1 MKTIRHILISGV
13 LSQILVRVIPMIA
26 LSTLQHPAA
35 AQPTFALN
43 TFSGTYF
50 PGFPAPVADLIFTSS
65 APLVQVIIF
74 LRGPDNFVHQYNIP
88 LSPGNVGQ
96 NLWRSSGLGIGT
108 PLINGFYKM
117 ERINA
122 LNALN
127 QNYNVEIPLTVVP
140 DFSFT
145 AVNPVVNPVPFAFTA
160 YSQTLFQTTGNNTVR
175 ATLNFSFATSSAL
188 STNCR
193 VNLAGTG
200 STTLQ
205 LPLSPLTFDGV
216 GQTATARAFLDLTDP
231 ARPNGTS
238 YVVTSMAC
246 TNAAAQSLNVVA
258 TNFPGGVPAPLVD
271 PPHCAPP
278 AVPPASTGVDL
289 TAPVLTCVILS
300 PTAVNTTLL
309 DSEVQIPL
317 GSTDENSGLYS
328 VSVTLTA
335 PSGIVY
341 GRTTF
346 FNPSGTKSDT
356 LLAGISVPRYAPAG
370 SYTVTLTVSD
380 LAGNSRTYSPQNL
393 AALGFPATLA
403 VSSSDPDS
411 IPPTLTSIAFL
422 PNSVDTTSQDVTYS
436 VDVGFQDAKSGI
448 SRGSMTL
455 PYNDGLL
462 AFRHL
467 ISLDPGTYVSGNAN
481 GGVFR
486 TQLTLPRHFPAG
498 VYTPSS
504 VTLTDRVG
512 NSTTVTPVSPPVF
525 TINSA
530 SSDIGRPKVVFF
542 DFTPKSINTASAAA
556 VVTYTSR
563 WTDDR
568 SGFPPSAR
576 PRVTLQSPSGKVVN
590 GPGTCTLLSSGDIF
604 SVYPR
609 NVLYQCTVTI
619 PKFSEQGI
627 WTVTA
632 LTMNDAIPFGPGPF
646 GRALN
651 TVELAA
657 MGFPTQL
664 FNAQSSATSDG
675 ILGPQGGTVISQS
688 NALLSL
694 SAPAGVLGI
703 STSISMFASINPGSL
718 PVPQGFSGGVT
729 NVVTYDLTP
738 LPNGVFPAPG
748 LTIAIPTRSTLPL
761 NAALVLFRLD
771 PVSGALTPAPSVFG
785 GSATGVVAPGGN
797 QVTFTGIGMLT
808 NFVAFRRNSEV
819 LGDVDGDGVV
829 TCTDVA
835 IIRAALG
842 RRAGQPGFDARA
854 DLNRDGVIDVRDL
867 ASVIR
872 QLAPGV
878 VCP

>member
-26 LSTLQHPAA
+26 LSTLQQPAA
-35 AQPTFALN
+35 AQPPFTL
-43 TFSGTYF
+43 TSFSGTYF
-50 PGFPAPVADLIFTSS
+50 PGFPAPVADLTFTSS

-74 LRGPDNFVHQYNIP
+74 LRGPDNFLHQYNIP
-88 LSPGNVGQ
+88 PNPGNIGP
-96 NLWRSSGLGIGT
+96 NLWRAFGPGLGM

-122 LNALN
+122 LNSLN
-127 QNYNVEIPLTVVP
+127 QNFNIAIPLNVVP

-145 AVNPVVNPVPFAFTA
+145 VVNPVPFAFTA
-160 YSQTLFQTTGNNTVR
+160 YSQTPFQFSGANSVR
-175 ATLNFSFATSSAL
+175 ATLNFSFSTSSAL
-188 STNCR
+188 STSCR
-193 VNLAGTG
+193 VNIAGPG

-205 LPLSPLTFDGV
+205 LPLSSLTFDGA
-216 GQTATARAFLDLTDP
+216 GQTATARTFLDLNDP

-238 YVVTSMAC
+238 YVVTSLEC
-246 TNAAAQSLNVVA
+246 TNSAAQSLNVA
-258 TNFPGGVPAPLVD
+258 AANFPGGSPAPLFD
-271 PPHCAPP
+271 LPHCAPP
-278 AVPPASTGVDL
+278 VAPPGSTGVDL
-289 TAPVLTCVILS
+289 TAPLLTCLALS
-300 PTAVNTTLL
+300 PAAINTTLV
-309 DSEVQIPL
+309 DSVVQIPL
-317 GSTDENSGLYS
+317 GATDENSGLDS
-328 VSVTLTA
+328 ASVTLTSPLA
-335 PSGIVY
+335 IAYNGFTSFNSPGQRSGNALSSI
-341 GRTTF
+341 T
-346 FNPSGTKSDT
+346 
-356 LLAGISVPRYAPAG
+356 IPRYAPAG
-370 SYTVTLTVSD
+370 SYALSVTLKD
-380 LAGNSRTYSPQNL
+380 LAGNSRTYSGQDL
-393 AALGFPATLA
+393 ATLGFPATLA

-411 IPPTLTSIAFL
+411 TPPTLTSIAFL
-422 PNSVDTTSQDVTYS
+422 PNTVDTTSQDVTYNI
-436 VDVGFQDAKSGI
+436 DVGFQDAKSGLSGASI
-448 SRGSMTL
+448 IL

-462 AFRHL
+462 AFRYEP
-467 ISLDPGTYVSGNAN
+467 SLNPGNYVSGNAN
-481 GGVFR
+481 GGIFR
-486 TQLTLPRHFPAG
+486 TQVTLRRHFPAG

-504 VTLTDRVG
+504 ITLTDRVG
-512 NSTTVTPVSPPVF
+512 NSSTTTPVSPPVF
-525 TINSA
+525 TVNSA
-530 SSDIGRPKVVFF
+530 SSDTGRPKVVFF
-542 DFTPKSINTASAAA
+542 DFTPKAINTASAA
-556 VVTYTSR
+556 VVVSYTSR

-568 SGFPPSAR
+568 SGFPPSAL
-576 PRVTLQSPSGKVVN
+576 PDVTLQSPSGKLVR

-604 SVYPR
+604 TVYPR

-619 PKFSEQGI
+619 PKLAEPGI
-627 WTVTA
+627 WTVTR
-632 LTMNDAIPFGPGPF
+632 LGMNDAVTFGPGPF
-646 GRALN
+646 GRGLN
-651 TVELAA
+651 TGEVAA

-688 NALLSL
+688 NPLLSL
-694 SAPAGVLGI
+694 SAPAGVLGL

-718 PVPQGFSGGVT
+718 PVPQGFSGAVT

-748 LTIAIPTRSTLPL
+748 LTITIPTLSTLPL

-785 GSATGVVAPGGN
+785 GSATGVVASGGN

-878 VCP
+878 ACP

>member
-1 MKTIRHILISGV
+1 MKTIKHILISGV
-13 LSQILVRVIPMIA
+13 LSQMLVQVIPMIA
-26 LSTLQHPAA
+26 LSTLQQPAA
-35 AQPTFALN
+35 AQPPFTL
-43 TFSGTYF
+43 TSFSGTYF
-50 PGFPAPVADLIFTSS
+50 PGFPAPIADLTFTSS

-74 LRGPDNFVHQYNIP
+74 LRGPDNFLHQYNMP
-88 LSPGNVGQ
+88 LSPGNVGP
-96 NLWRSSGLGIGT
+96 NLWRSFGPGIGM
-108 PLINGFYKM
+108 PLINGFYKL

-122 LNALN
+122 LNSLN
-127 QNYNVEIPLTVVP
+127 QNFNIAIPLNVVP

-145 AVNPVVNPVPFAFTA
+145 VVNPVPFVFTA
-160 YSQTLFQTTGNNTVR
+160 YSQTPFQFRGANSVR
-175 ATLNFSFATSSAL
+175 ATLNFSFSTSSAL
-188 STNCR
+188 STNCL
-193 VNLAGTG
+193 VNLAGPG
-200 STTLQ
+200 NSTLQ
-205 LPLSPLTFDGV
+205 LQVSQLTFDGA
-216 GQTATARAFLDLTDP
+216 GQTATARAFLDLNDP

-238 YVVTSMAC
+238 YVVTSLAC
-246 TNAAAQSLNVVA
+246 TNAGSQSLNVA
-258 TNFPGGVPAPLVD
+258 ASNFPGGAPAPLFD
-271 PPHCAPP
+271 LPHCAPP
-278 AVPPASTGVDL
+278 VAPPASTGVDL
-289 TAPVLTCVILS
+289 TAPLLTCFALS
-300 PTAVNTTLL
+300 PATINTTLL

-317 GSTDENSGLYS
+317 GATDENSGLDS
-328 VSVTLTA
+328 ASVTLTSPLA
-335 PSGIVY
+335 IAYNGFTSFNSPGQRSGNALSSI
-341 GRTTF
+341 T
-346 FNPSGTKSDT
+346 
-356 LLAGISVPRYAPAG
+356 IPRYAPAG
-370 SYTVTLTVSD
+370 TYALSVTLRD
-380 LAGNSRTYSPQNL
+380 LADNSRTYSSQDL
-393 AALGFPATLA
+393 AALGLPSTLA

-411 IPPTLTSIAFL
+411 TPPTLTSIAFV
-422 PNSVDTTSQDVTYS
+422 PNTVDTTSQDVTYN
-436 VDVGFQDAKSGI
+436 VDLGFQDAKSGI
-448 SRGSMTL
+448 SRARIIL

-462 AFRHL
+462 AFQHL
-467 ISLDPGTYVSGNAN
+467 LSLNPGTYISGNAN

-486 TQLTLPRHFPAG
+486 TQLTLRRHFPAG

-504 VTLTDRVG
+504 VTLIDKVG
-512 NSTTVTPVSPPVF
+512 NSSTITPVSPPVF
-525 TINSA
+525 TVNSA
-530 SSDIGRPKVVFF
+530 SSDTGRPKVVFF

-556 VVTYTSR
+556 VVSYTSR
-563 WTDDR
+563 WTDDL
-568 SGFPPSAR
+568 SGFPPSAL
-576 PRVTLQSPSGKVVN
+576 PDVTFQSPSGKLVR
-590 GPGTCTLLSSGDIF
+590 GPGTCNLLSSGDIF
-604 SVYPR
+604 TVYPR

-619 PKFSEQGI
+619 PKLAEPGI

-632 LTMNDAIPFGPGPF
+632 LGMNDGLFGPGPF
-646 GRALN
+646 GRGLN
-651 TVELAA
+651 TGELAA

-688 NALLSL
+688 NALLSV
-694 SAPAGVLGI
+694 SAPAGVVGL

-718 PVPQGFSGGVT
+718 PVPQGFSGAVT
-729 NVVTYDLTP
+729 NVVTYDLSP

-797 QVTFTGIGMLT
+797 QVTFAGIGMLT

-835 IIRAALG
+835 IVRAALG

-854 DLNRDGVIDVRDL
+854 DLNRDGVVDVRDL